1 MPQKEESAKVRK
13 FGLQHEANGGHVST
27 ERWNEV
33 LPSFGRSDAVVGLW
47 QSVTTSP
54 KASRRQNATFQHL
67 NFQTFDLPKFPK
79 PFALTFCLMSLRFFD
94 VPSYSS
100 QRSRTELQNHW
111 RQGRVRPRGSVVRRR
126 GSEIQVLNLARCDR
140 YQLYRNGALAASSK
154 GLGTK
159 HPTHLSS
166 IKHCKQIDANC
177 SARAVAGEGVTP
189 SLFCSPSARQ
199 GLLVTVVLWPLSH
212 SQTYHLWKP
221 TAAML

>member
-1 MPQKEESAKVRK
+1 MPQKEESAKVRV

-27 ERWNEV
+27 ERLWNEV

-47 QSVTTSP
+47 QSVLTTSP
-54 KASRRQNATFQHL
+54 RCQNATVQHL
-67 NFQTFDLPKFPK
+67 NFDLPK
-79 PFALTFCLMSLRFFD
+79 PFAWTFCLMSLRFFD

-159 HPTHLSS
+159 HPTHPSS

-212 SQTYHLWKP
+212 SQTYHLWTL